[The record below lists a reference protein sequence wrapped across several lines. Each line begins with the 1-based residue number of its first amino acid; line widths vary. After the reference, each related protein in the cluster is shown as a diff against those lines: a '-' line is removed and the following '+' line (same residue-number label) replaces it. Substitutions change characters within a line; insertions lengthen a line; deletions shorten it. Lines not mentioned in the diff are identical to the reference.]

1 MTNSISA
8 DAPDE
13 SWLTRG
19 LDALSAAHPDFAALR
34 QELGD
39 PPLRSRPPGFA
50 TLLDAILGQQV
61 STASANAIK
70 AKLQAAICPAT
81 PQSVLSAGPEVLRAA
96 GFSRQKISYAL
107 DLADAIVEGRLDLDG
122 MKDLEDEA
130 AIEALIAI
138 KGIGR
143 WTAEIYL
150 LFALHRPDVWPA
162 ADLAL
167 AVAVQRLHNLE
178 ERPVGRRAYEVVEHW
193 RPWRGAAA
201 HLMWKAYHHYS
212 RRVGAP
218 I

>member
-1 MTNSISA
+1 VTNSNA
-8 DAPDE
+8 APDQG
-13 SWLTRG
+13 WLTEG
-19 LDALSAAHPDFAALR
+19 LDALSASDPAFAAIR

-39 PPLRSRPPGFA
+39 PPLRSRPQGFA

-70 AKLQAAICPAT
+70 AKLQGLIGPAT
-81 PQSVLSAGPEVLRAA
+81 PESVLAAGPETLRAA
-96 GFSRQKISYAL
+96 GFSRQKIAYAL
-107 DLADAIVEGRLDLDG
+107 DLATAITEGRLDLDH
-122 MKDLEDEA
+122 MAALEDEA
-130 AIEALIAI
+130 AIEALVAI

-150 LFALHRPDVWPA
+150 LFALHRRDIWPA

-167 AVAVQRLHNLE
+167 AVAVQRMQNLP
-178 ERPVGRRAYEVVEHW
+178 ERPVGRKAYEVVEHW

-201 HLMWKAYHHYS
+201 HLMWKAYHHFS
-212 RRVGAP
+212 RRDGAP

>member
-1 MTNSISA
+1 MTNSNA
-8 DAPDE
+8 ALLDE
-13 SWLTRG
+13 AGLLRG
-19 LDALSAAHPDFAALR
+19 LDALSDAYPDFAALR
-34 QELGD
+34 RVVGD

-70 AKLQAAICPAT
+70 AKLAALIGPAT
-81 PQSVLSAGPEVLRAA
+81 PDSVLAAGPEQLRSA

-107 DLADAIVEGRLDLDG
+107 DLAQAITEGRLDLDG
-122 MKDLEDEA
+122 LADLDDEA
-130 AIEALIAI
+130 AIEALVAI

-167 AVAVQRLHNLE
+167 AVAVQRLHNLDA
-178 ERPVGRRAYEVVEHW
+178 RPTGRKAYDAVEHW

-212 RRVGAP
+212 RRDGAP